1 MQYIVSAWTI
11 IYRTHGLVGA
21 ITLVGQNASRAAA
34 ESLARQAYAYAQKSL
49 V

>member
-1 MQYIVSAWTI
+1 MVPLAIA
-11 IYRTHGLVGA
+11 GA
-21 ITLVGQNASRAAA
+21 ITLVGQNASRSVA